1 MDELAPGRPRRD
13 ELGMFIGLVEMLAGG
28 LSALYVVVGGW
39 KTTIINSPTH
49 LGGKSQLGGTSLL
62 LAMVLV
68 AMAYAGWRLWRG
80 DRLGY
85 RLSAAL
91 IGLQIFHL
99 VLPGFQFTLVCP
111 IGFGLGWT
119 WDGPGEGVAIA
130 NGYGLA
136 VWIARASSVT
146 DSYLWVNGV
155 ALAAVIYLISRSR
168 RDRDELELP
177 TVRSA

>member
-1 MDELAPGRPRRD
+1 
-13 ELGMFIGLVEMLAGG
+13 MFIGLVEMVAGG
-28 LSALYVVVGGW
+28 LSALYLLVGGW
-39 KTTIINSPTH
+39 KTTIIKSPTH
-49 LGGKSQLGGTSLL
+49 LGVRSQLSGMSLL

-68 AMAYAGWRLWRG
+68 AMAYAGWKLWRG

-91 IGLQIFHL
+91 TGLQIFHV

-111 IGFGLGWT
+111 IGLGLGWA
-119 WDGPGEGVAIA
+119 WDGPGEGLTIA

-155 ALAAVIYLISRSR
+155 ALAAVIYLVIRSW
-168 RDRDELELP
+168 RDRDELELR